1 MNPHLKVAEL
11 QRVSAIVHRPGDVA
25 PQFPTHVTTQDVES
39 ELYVR
44 EVAIPDS
51 EFYILRPYRGQPPM
65 PPWEI
70 VCEGLRNVDMI
81 LKMAREKNM
90 QITGEPIPPL
100 LDFLYTRLEGFI
112 FTKPIRKDMDR
123 MRRITLYSQREYR
136 GAF

>member
-90 QITGEPIPPL
+90 QITGVPVPPL
-100 LDFLYTRLEGFI
+100 LAFLYDAMEGFD
-112 FTKPIRKDMDR
+112 FTKPIHKHFDR
-123 MRRITLYSQREYR
+123 SLRCTVYSQNEYR